1 MTIPEIIA
9 QSKNQVLLLSKTID
23 ELCNDMKG
31 YPNED
36 YKLVS
41 LAKLEYGFNA
51 LLTLND
57 TLTTREYDSADQ

>member
-1 MTIPEIIA
+1 MTTPEIIT

-23 ELCNDMKG
+23 ELCNDMKE
-31 YPNED
+31 YPNGD

-57 TLTTREYDSADQ
+57 TLITREYDRTN